1 MKSSWIVA
9 WEEVFQTEAV
19 DQVQEDRVV
28 GSPLAN
34 NHALLATVPG
44 DVRLQLRYWAGELP
58 EVVGEVEEGEENAV
72 SLPRRLPRN
81 PRMVVRR

>member
-1 MKSSWIVA
+1 M
-9 WEEVFQTEAV
+9 FQTEAV

-28 GSPLAN
+28 GSPLAH
-34 NHALLATVPG
+34 NHALLASVP
-44 DVRLQLRYWAGELP
+44 DLRRAIILSPEVLVGELP

>member
-1 MKSSWIVA
+1 M
-9 WEEVFQTEAV
+9 FQTEAV

-28 GSPLAN
+28 GSPLAH
-34 NHALLATVPG
+34 NHALLATVP
-44 DVRLQLRYWAGELP
+44 DLSRAILLSPNQVLREELP